1 METGSPGDS
10 FPQPI
15 IRYSVLRY
23 LQKRVAERCA
33 ALPVRFDSLEE
44 WQVYRHRLIDALREK
59 LPVWELDDSYA
70 AKRTACADLGDD
82 LTMEREIQ
90 ASSAALGGSVEE
102 GRSAR
107 TSVEMLRAYR
117 FRG

>member
-44 WQVYRHRLIDALREK
+44 WQVYRHRLIDALRESASIDDA
-59 LPVWELDDSYA
+59 LEGACHLNRLDGLHEEVVDSVA
-70 AKRTACADLGDD
+70 
-82 LTMEREIQ
+82 
-90 ASSAALGGSVEE
+90 
-102 GRSAR
+102 
-107 TSVEMLRAYR
+107 
-117 FRG
+117 